1 MIKGLTN
8 KLKGF
13 FHRTNLVNRKKY
25 LFIILPV
32 IGFLFWY
39 FTRARVAIRL
49 YYYLPIFLK
58 VNDKLIYVYQDE
70 ILYLYLITIAVILLM
85 LLIGKLIPTP
95 ITFLKEKGYFKT
107 ILFGILSLIII
118 YVIYWLLIFIIRFVI
133 GLVIFIVAL
142 VIILSEAGRSSTT
155 DNISDSTDAYD
166 REKEKREK
174 EFEFIRYAED
184 KKKRDRERRW

>member
-1 MIKGLTN
+1 MIKKWIKQLKEFVNRTKLINQN
-8 KLKGF
+8 KL
-13 FHRTNLVNRKKY
+13 L
-25 LFIILPV
+25 LIILPI
-32 IGFLFWY
+32 IGFIFWY

-49 YYYLPIFLK
+49 YYYLPSFLK

-70 ILYLYLITIAVILLM
+70 ILYFYLITITVILLM

-95 ITFLKEKGYFKT
+95 ITFLKEKGCFKT

-118 YVIYWLLIFIIRFVI
+118 YTIYWLLIFIIRFVI
-133 GLVIFIVAL
+133 GLVIFVVAI
-142 VIILSEAGRSSTT
+142 VIILSEAGRSPAT
-155 DNISDSTDAYD
+155 DNNSSSTDVYD

-184 KKKRDRERRW
+184 KKKRDREGRW